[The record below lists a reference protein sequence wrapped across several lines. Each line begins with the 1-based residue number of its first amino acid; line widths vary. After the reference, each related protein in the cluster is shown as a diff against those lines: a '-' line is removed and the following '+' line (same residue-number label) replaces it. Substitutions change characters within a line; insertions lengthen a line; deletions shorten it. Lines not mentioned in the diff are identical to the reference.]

1 MPFFSSQ
8 PIRTIRIEPRPEVA
22 AFYDRALNRTERYA
36 LVTAGMIATW
46 CAVHVLGWL

>member
-1 MPFFSSQ
+1 MSLFSSH

-22 AFYDRALNRTERYA
+22 AFYDRALSRTERYA

-46 CAVHVLGWL
+46 CVVRGMGWL